1 MKGKKRK
8 KKEKQKQKRKK
19 KRGKNFNVLLG
30 SGFVWR
36 YIRLSVAIPFS
47 KC

>member
-1 MKGKKRK
+1 MKGKKRERKK
-8 KKEKQKQKRKK
+8 KKEKKK
-19 KRGKNFNVLLG
+19 VERGKNFNVSLG